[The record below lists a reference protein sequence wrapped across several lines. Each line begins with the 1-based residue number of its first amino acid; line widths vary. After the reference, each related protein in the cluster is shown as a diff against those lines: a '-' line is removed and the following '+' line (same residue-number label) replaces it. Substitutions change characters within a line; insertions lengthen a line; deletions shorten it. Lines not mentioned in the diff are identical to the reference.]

1 MKNIKRFTLSLAAL
15 LMVSGL
21 AMTAPAAARADTR
34 GTNNQIADDTT
45 ANTST
50 QASNTLAEQFREQA
64 KAKIEAQRQNVKQRT
79 EAEREKA
86 CTARKANLT
95 KRMSD
100 AVAAAIRHKTVIDAA
115 YSRVKDF
122 HDSKNL
128 SVADYARLTATIDTA
143 QAQAQTDINVLSA
156 LNVNVD
162 CSSQTVASSVGA
174 FQTAVKSTRDS
185 LKAYR
190 TALVKLIESLK
201 GASTGTST
209 TQKPANSTGQ

>member
-1 MKNIKRFTLSLAAL
+1 MKNIKRSVLSLAAL

-21 AMTAPAAARADTR
+21 AITAPASARAD
-34 GTNNQIADDTT
+34 NQSSSSTDSTSNT
-45 ANTST
+45 ATET

-64 KAKIEAQRQNVKQRT
+64 KAKIEAERQNIKQKT

-86 CTARKANLT
+86 CTARKAGLT

-100 AVAAAIRHKTVIDAA
+100 AVSAAIRHKTVIDAA

-128 SVADYARLTATIDTA
+128 SVADYASLTAAVDTA
-143 QAQAQTDINVLSA
+143 QAQAVTSVNALSA

-190 TALVKLIESLK
+190 AALVKLIDSLK
-201 GASTGTST
+201 GASSGTNT
-209 TQKPANSTGQ
+209 TQKSTNGTGQ